1 MQSKLPAVFRKVDFL
16 FFVTVI
22 IPTAVAALYYGLF
35 ASDVYISESRF
46 VVRSPEKPAT
56 SGLGL
61 ILKSAGFT
69 NAGDEIFA
77 AKNYITSRDALA
89 ALSKGGALEK
99 AYGNSSVSIFD
110 RFNPLGFTGT
120 REDLYRYFQKKVS
133 VQHDTTSSI
142 TTLAV
147 RAYTPDDAYKFNRM
161 LLEQSEALVNRLN
174 DRGRRDLIGY
184 AQAEVREA
192 QAEAGRAAV
201 ALAQYRNRRG
211 VIDPERQA
219 TVQLQ
224 MISKLQDELIG
235 ARGQL
240 SQLKATVPDN
250 PQIRP
255 LEVRI
260 YGLEREIN
268 QQLEAVAGNRRSLSG
283 AAVTFQ
289 RLSLERELADKR
301 LAAAMSSLLE
311 ASNEARRKQA
321 YVERI
326 VQPNVPDAALEPRR
340 IRSIFAT
347 FVLGLVAWGVIGM
360 LLAGVREHRE

>member
-1 MQSKLPAVFRKVDFL
+1 MQFKLPAVPTKVDRLFL
-16 FFVTVI
+16 VTVI
-22 IPTAVAALYYGLF
+22 IPTVIATLYFGLF

-56 SGLGL
+56 SGLGI
-61 ILKSAGFT
+61 ILKTAGFT
-69 NAGDEIFA
+69 NAGDEVFA

-89 ALSKGGALEK
+89 ALEKGGALQK
-99 AYGNSSVSIFD
+99 AYGNSSISIFD

-133 VQHDTTSSI
+133 VQYDTTSSI

-147 RAYTPDDAYKFNRM
+147 RAYTPEDAHRFNRQ

-184 AQAEVREA
+184 AQAEVYEAQREA
-192 QAEAGRAAV
+192 QRAAI
-201 ALAQYRNRRG
+201 ALAGFRNRQG

-224 MISKLQDELIG
+224 MVSKLQDELIG

-240 SQLKATVPDN
+240 SQLKATVPGN

-260 YGLEREIN
+260 QGLEREIQ
-268 QQLEAVAGNRRSLSG
+268 QQLGLVAGSRRSLSA
-283 AAVTFQ
+283 AAVQFQ

-301 LAAAMSSLLE
+301 LAASITSLLE
-311 ASNEARRKQA
+311 ARNEARRKQA

-326 VQPNVPDAALEPRR
+326 VQPNVPDAPLEPRR

-347 FVLGLVAWGVIGM
+347 FVLGLVAWGVLGM